1 VTRGAGLL
9 LHPTSL
15 PSRFG
20 VGDLGPGAAS
30 FLAWAARAGVSVWQ
44 VLPLGPTGMGDSPY
58 GCLSAFAGNP
68 LLVSP
73 ELCRDEGLLGEED
86 LAPDDSHGG
95 DRVDFV
101 AAAGLRERQLR
112 RALANFRAAP
122 PEALARAF
130 AAFRDAPEQAG
141 WLRDWALFAALKAA
155 HGGAA
160 WPGWDPELRDRRPG
174 ALAAAEQRLGAELE
188 YHRFVQFLFFRQW
201 EALRGRAHAAGIE
214 LLGDLPIYVAADS
227 ADVWAHRELFEL
239 DEAGQ
244 PLRMAGVPPDYFSAT
259 GQLWGN
265 PLYRWDRLR
274 ESGYAWW
281 IERLR
286 ANLRLTDR
294 VRLDHFRGFAGYWA
308 VPAGAP
314 TAESGAW
321 AEGPGAP
328 LFEALG
334 AALGGLPLV
343 AEDLGVITPDVVE
356 LRDRFGLPGMK
367 VLQFGFDPGSD
378 HAPHR
383 LVPHSVVYTGTHDND
398 TTRGWFESLDDGAR
412 RRVLAYVGGTP
423 DTISWDLLRTAC
435 VTVAELAIAPVQ
447 DLLGLDGSA
456 RMNRPGCGTGNWG
469 WRLAPGSLTG
479 ELAERLA
486 ELAAVTGRLAPE
498 RPAGEGDPGAA

>member
-1 VTRGAGLL
+1 SEAVPVTRGAGLL

-20 VGDLGPGAAS
+20 AGDLGPEAAS
-30 FLAWAARAGVSVWQ
+30 FLDWAARAGQSVWQ
-44 VLPLGPTGMGDSPY
+44 VLPLGPTGMGNSPY

-73 ELCRDEGLLGEED
+73 ELCRDEGLLGEDD
-86 LAPDDSHGG
+86 LARAESPGG
-95 DRVDFV
+95 DRVDFA
-101 AAAGLRERQLR
+101 AAAGSRERQLR
-112 RALANFRAAP
+112 HAFTAFRESP
-122 PEALARAF
+122 SESLSRAF
-130 AAFRDAPEQAG
+130 AEFREAPEQAT
-141 WLRDWALFAALKAA
+141 WLRDWALFAALKAG
-155 HGGAA
+155 HGGRA
-160 WPGWDPELRDRRPG
+160 WTDWDPELRDRRPG
-174 ALAAAEQRLGAELE
+174 ALAAAERRLGEELE

-201 EALRGRAHAAGIE
+201 SALRDRTRAAGVE

-239 DEAGQ
+239 DGASQ
-244 PLRMAGVPPDYFSAT
+244 PLRVAGVPPDYFSAT

-294 VRLDHFRGFAGYWA
+294 VRLDHFRGFAGFWA
-308 VPAGAP
+308 VPAGEA
-314 TAESGAW
+314 TAEGGTW
-321 AEGPGAP
+321 VEGPGAE
-328 LFEALG
+328 LFEAIA

-343 AEDLGVITPDVVE
+343 AEDLGVITPDVTA

-398 TTRGWFESLDDGAR
+398 TTRGWFESLDEGAR
-412 RRVLAYVGGTP
+412 RRVLLYTGGTP
-423 DTISWDLLRTAC
+423 ETISWDLLRTAY
-435 VTVAELAIAPVQ
+435 TAVAELAIAPVQ

-456 RMNRPGCGTGNWG
+456 RMNRPGSDAGNWG
-469 WRLAPGSLTG
+469 WRLAPGSLG
-479 ELAERLA
+479 GDLAERLA
-486 ELAAVTGRLAPE
+486 ELVAVAGRLP
-498 RPAGEGDPGAA
+498 PG

>member
-20 VGDLGPGAAS
+20 VGDLGPEAAS
-30 FLAWAARAGVSVWQ
+30 FLDWATRAGQSVWQ
-44 VLPLGPTGMGDSPY
+44 VLPLGPTGMGNSPY

-73 ELCRDEGLLGEED
+73 ELCRDEGLLGEGD
-86 LAPDDSHGG
+86 LAAAASPGG
-95 DRVDFV
+95 DRVDF
-101 AAAGLRERQLR
+101 AAAASSRERQLR
-112 RALANFRAAP
+112 Q
-122 PEALARAF
+122 AF
-130 AAFRDAPEQAG
+130 AAFRARPSEVLSRAFAEFREAPEQAG
-141 WLRDWALFAALKAA
+141 WLRDWALFAALKAG
-155 HGGAA
+155 HGGRA
-160 WPGWDPELRDRRPG
+160 WTDWDPELRDRRPG
-174 ALAAAEQRLGAELE
+174 ALAAAERRHGEELE
-188 YHRFVQFLFFRQW
+188 YQRFVQFLFFRQW
-201 EALRGRAHAAGIE
+201 SALRERARAAGVE

-239 DEAGQ
+239 DEAGR
-244 PLRMAGVPPDYFSAT
+244 PLRVAGVPPDYFSAT

-294 VRLDHFRGFAGYWA
+294 VRLDHFRGFAGFWA
-308 VPAGAP
+308 VPAGEP
-314 TAESGAW
+314 TAVGGTW
-321 AEGPGAP
+321 VEGPGAE
-328 LFEALG
+328 LFEAIA

-343 AEDLGVITPDVVE
+343 AEDLGVITPDVTA

-398 TTRGWFESLDDGAR
+398 TTRGWFESLDEGAR
-412 RRVLAYVGGTP
+412 RRVLAYTGGTP
-423 DTISWDLLRTAC
+423 ESISWDLLRTAC
-435 VTVAELAIAPVQ
+435 TAVAELAIAPVQ
-447 DLLGLDGSA
+447 DLLGLDASA
-456 RMNRPGCGTGNWG
+456 RMNRPGSDAGNWG
-469 WRLAPGSLTG
+469 WRLAPESLTG

-486 ELAAVTGRLAPE
+486 ELAAVTGRLPT
-498 RPAGEGDPGAA
+498 G